1 MSYGYKA
8 RELDKTVI
16 DWASVTK
23 SISDNLSTEKKR
35 REGLK
40 LKLEEQHAEQL
51 QKVDEFEQGIN
62 PDLNVFA
69 MKQAQQTREF
79 LLMNHKLMTSG
90 LKSVDESKLIKQN
103 VMNTWSALNTSLK
116 TYNANALRLNEL
128 DGKGNEAVLK
138 AMANQLEI
146 QNKQIYHDPNTGAG
160 YYASLDKDGNID
172 MNTLV
177 PVRALNNI
185 QSQSFETFDVDS
197 ESSKVARNVAEWK
210 TFITSTQDLTDA
222 RGNPNYVQWIDNQTK
237 KALSNDER
245 VASVLMD
252 YLGIEYDVDGN
263 PSKRTVTYKRV
274 KEYKTNGEMIMEDVT
289 EEIGDVEMRFDKSS
303 GKLVPKLT
311 EEQKKLAKAAYQ
323 NAIEIQIGREATKQ
337 YVAPIT
343 KSGDEKSAEN
353 TAGYVEMFV
362 TKGDFSALKAALAGS
377 DYTGVEPPDSN
388 GVIRLIDSK
397 GEKKEV
403 QTKGKT
409 AKQVGFEISGF
420 LGRTTANAFNKRSV
434 SGSLNT
440 NILTNKDQYG
450 TFVTSTPKIKQE
462 DLSAFELANI
472 KQNAREINPMEVKA
486 ATQTLA
492 QSIGIPTSSITVKN
506 NKILYNNK
514 EIGTLG
520 VTGGAEIKSKLEQ
533 LTTVKQPL
541 PGQGV
546 KI

>member
-23 SISDNLSTEKKR
+23 NISDNLSAEKKR

-40 LKLEEQHAEQL
+40 LQLEEQHTEQL
-51 QKVDEFEQGIN
+51 QKVNEFEQGIN

-103 VMNTWSALNTSLK
+103 VMNTWSTLNSSLK
-116 TYNANALRLNEL
+116 SYNANALRLSDL

-160 YYASLDKDGNID
+160 YYASLDKEGNID

-185 QSQSFETFDVDS
+185 QSQSFEAFDVDS

-210 TFITSTQDLTDA
+210 TFITPTQDLKDA
-222 RGNPNYVQWIDNQTK
+222 RLNPNYNQWIDNQTK

-263 PSKRTVTYKRV
+263 PSKKTVTYKKV
-274 KEYKTNGEMIMEDVT
+274 KEYKSNGDMVMEDVT
-289 EEIGDVEMRFDKSS
+289 EEIGDVEMRFDKNS
-303 GKLVPKLT
+303 GKLVPKLS
-311 EEQKKLAKAAYQ
+311 EEQKKLAEAAYQ
-323 NAIEIQIGREATKQ
+323 NAIEIQIAREATKQ
-337 YVAPIT
+337 YVAPIRQT
-343 KSGDEKSAEN
+343 DKEKTEAN
-353 TAGYVEMFV
+353 VVGLIDRYVTQGSQSSLDALLLEM
-362 TKGDFSALKAALAGS
+362 GS
-377 DYTGVEPPDSN
+377 DGS
-388 GVIRLIDSK
+388 R
-397 GEKKEV
+397 
-403 QTKGKT
+403 
-409 AKQVGFEISGF
+409 KQG
-420 LGRTTANAFNKRSV
+420 NK
-434 SGSLNT
+434 
-440 NILTNKDQYG
+440 IFIQYG
-450 TFVTSTPKIKQE
+450 GKETEV
-462 DLSAFELANI
+462 DL
-472 KQNAREINPMEVKA
+472 
-486 ATQTLA
+486 TL
-492 QSIGIPTSSITVKN
+492 PP
-506 NKILYNNK
+506 K
-514 EIGTLG
+514 EIGIKIAGITGSGNVYANKGKANTKADLTKLNYGPVSTRILG
-520 VTGGAEIKSKLEQ
+520 GEISKIGETNLLKAIQTNDRKLAINIIGSEIQKAGGDPNLITIDNNGGVYLNTETAIGKQIARDRGAAYLGKFDKGEVGPGQINEILSKLN
-533 LTTVKQPL
+533 TKPK
-541 PGQGV
+541 GY
-546 KI
+546 

>member
-23 SISDNLSTEKKR
+23 NISDNLSAEKKR

-40 LKLEEQHAEQL
+40 LQLEEQHTEQL
-51 QKVDEFEQGIN
+51 QKVNEFEQGIN

-103 VMNTWSALNTSLK
+103 VMNTWSTLNSSLK
-116 TYNANALRLNEL
+116 SYNANALRLSDL

-160 YYASLDKDGNID
+160 YYASLDKEGNID

-210 TFITSTQDLTDA
+210 TFITSTQDLKDA
-222 RGNPNYVQWIDNQTK
+222 RLNPNYNQWIDNQTK

-263 PSKRTVTYKRV
+263 PSKKTVTYKKV
-274 KEYKTNGEMIMEDVT
+274 KEYKSNGEMVMEDVT
-289 EEIGDVEMRFDKSS
+289 EEIGDVEMRFDKNS
-303 GKLVPKLT
+303 GKLVPKLS
-311 EEQKKLAKAAYQ
+311 EEQKKLAEAAYQ
-323 NAIEIQIGREATKQ
+323 NAIEIQIAREATKQ
-337 YVAPIT
+337 YVAPIRQT
-343 KSGDEKSAEN
+343 DKEKTEAN
-353 TAGYVEMFV
+353 VVGLIDRYVTQGSQSSLDALLLEM
-362 TKGDFSALKAALAGS
+362 GS
-377 DYTGVEPPDSN
+377 DGSRRE
-388 GVIRLIDSK
+388 G
-397 GEKKEV
+397 
-403 QTKGKT
+403 
-409 AKQVGFEISGF
+409 
-420 LGRTTANAFNKRSV
+420 NK
-434 SGSLNT
+434 
-440 NILTNKDQYG
+440 IFIQYG
-450 TFVTSTPKIKQE
+450 GKETEV
-462 DLSAFELANI
+462 DL
-472 KQNAREINPMEVKA
+472 
-486 ATQTLA
+486 TL
-492 QSIGIPTSSITVKN
+492 PP
-506 NKILYNNK
+506 K
-514 EIGTLG
+514 EIGIKIAGITGSGNVYANKGKANTKADLTKLNYGPVSTRILG
-520 VTGGAEIKSKLEQ
+520 GEISKIGENNLLKAIRTNDRKLAINIIGSEIQKAGGDPNLITIDNNGGVYLNTETAIGKQIARDRGAAYLGKFDKGEVGPGQINEILSKLN
-533 LTTVKQPL
+533 TKPK
-541 PGQGV
+541 GY
-546 KI
+546 

>member
-40 LKLEEQHAEQL
+40 LQLEEQHTEQL
-51 QKVDEFEQGIN
+51 QKVNEFEQGIN

-103 VMNTWSALNTSLK
+103 VMNTWSTLNTSLK
-116 TYNANALRLNEL
+116 TYNDNALRLNEL

-138 AMANQLEI
+138 TMANQLEI

-160 YYASLDKDGNID
+160 YYASLDQEGNID

-197 ESSKVARNVAEWK
+197 ESSKVAKNVAEWK

-222 RGNPNYVQWIDNQTK
+222 RRNPNYVQWIDNQTK

-274 KEYKTNGEMIMEDVT
+274 KEYKDNGDMIMEDVT
-289 EEIGDVEMRFDKSS
+289 EDIGDVEMRFDKSS

-323 NAIEIQIGREATKQ
+323 NAIEIQIGRESTKQ
-337 YVAPIT
+337 YVAPQRPT
-343 KSGDEKSAEN
+343 QQEEVNANVVG
-353 TAGYVEMFV
+353 
-362 TKGDFSALKAALAGS
+362 
-377 DYTGVEPPDSN
+377 
-388 GVIRLIDSK
+388 LIDRYITQGSQSSLDALLLGIK
-397 GEKKEV
+397 ADGSRKEGDKIFIQYGGEEVEVDLTLPPKEIGIKIAGITGSANV
-403 QTKGKT
+403 YANKGKAT
-409 AKQVGFEISGF
+409 TKQDLTKLNYGPVSTKILGGNISTGGEQSLFKALEANNKELFIQVAASEIQKAGGPSD
-420 LGRTTANAFNKRSV
+420 LIVTNKN
-434 SGSLNT
+434 GDISLNT
-440 NILTNKDQYG
+440 QTPLGKEIANKRG
-450 TFVTSTPKIKQE
+450 GAWLGNFGRK
-462 DLSAFELANI
+462 
-472 KQNAREINPMEVKA
+472 EVKV
-486 ATQTLA
+486 A
-492 QSIGIPTSSITVKN
+492 QIN
-506 NKILYNNK
+506 
-514 EIGTLG
+514 EIMNLLN
-520 VTGGAEIKSKLEQ
+520 SKP
-533 LTTVKQPL
+533 KPY
-541 PGQGV
+541 
-546 KI
+546 

>member
-40 LKLEEQHAEQL
+40 LQLEEQHAEQL

-116 TYNANALRLNEL
+116 TYNANASRLNEL

-160 YYASLDKDGNID
+160 YYASLDQEGNID

-274 KEYKTNGEMIMEDVT
+274 KDYKANGEMIMEEVT
-289 EEIGDVEMRFDKSS
+289 EDIGDVEMRFDKSS

-337 YVAPIT
+337 YVAPIQ
-343 KSGDEKSAEN
+343 KSSDEKSAEDI
-353 TAGYVEMFV
+353 AGYVEKFV
-362 TKGDFSALKAALAGS
+362 TKGDFSALKAALGN
-377 DYTGVEPPDSN
+377 DYIGIEPPDSN
-388 GVIRLIDSK
+388 GVIRLITSA
-397 GEKKEV
+397 GVKKEIR
-403 QTKGKT
+403 TKDKT
-409 AKQVGFEISGF
+409 AQQVGFEISGY
-420 LGRTTANAFNKRSV
+420 LGRNTANAFNKRNV
-434 SGSLNT
+434 SGSLNA
-440 NILTNKDQYG
+440 NVLTSKDQYG
-450 TFVTSTPKIKQE
+450 TFVTSTPEIKSE

-472 KQNAREINPMEVKA
+472 KQNIKQVNSNEVKA
-486 ATQTLA
+486 ATQTIA
-492 QSIGIPTSSITVKN
+492 QSIGIPPSSITVTN
-506 NKILYNNK
+506 NKIYYNNN

-520 VTGGAEIKSKLEQ
+520 KTGGAEIKSKLEQ
-533 LTTVKQPL
+533 LTTVKEPL
-541 PGQGV
+541 PGKGP
-546 KI
+546 

>member
-23 SISDNLSTEKKR
+23 NISDNLSAEKKR

-40 LKLEEQHAEQL
+40 LQLEEQHTEQL
-51 QKVDEFEQGIN
+51 QKVNEFEQGIN

-103 VMNTWSALNTSLK
+103 VMNTWSTLNSSLK
-116 TYNANALRLNEL
+116 SYNANALRLSDL

-160 YYASLDKDGNID
+160 YYASLDKEGNID

-210 TFITSTQDLTDA
+210 TFITPTQDLTNA
-222 RGNPNYVQWIDNQTK
+222 RLNPNYNQWIDNQTK

-245 VASVLMD
+245 VASILMD

-263 PSKRTVTYKRV
+263 PSKRTVTYKKV
-274 KEYKTNGEMIMEDVT
+274 KEYKSNGDMVMEDVT
-289 EEIGDVEMRFDKSS
+289 EEIGDVEMRFDKNS
-303 GKLVPKLT
+303 GKLVPKLS
-311 EEQKKLAKAAYQ
+311 EEQKKLAEAAYQ
-323 NAIEIQIGREATKQ
+323 NAIEIQIAREATKQ
-337 YVAPIT
+337 YVAPIRQT
-343 KSGDEKSAEN
+343 DKEKTEAN
-353 TAGYVEMFV
+353 VVGLIDRYVTQGSQSSLDALLLEM
-362 TKGDFSALKAALAGS
+362 GS
-377 DYTGVEPPDSN
+377 DGSRRE
-388 GVIRLIDSK
+388 G
-397 GEKKEV
+397 
-403 QTKGKT
+403 
-409 AKQVGFEISGF
+409 
-420 LGRTTANAFNKRSV
+420 NK
-434 SGSLNT
+434 
-440 NILTNKDQYG
+440 IFIQYG
-450 TFVTSTPKIKQE
+450 GKETEV
-462 DLSAFELANI
+462 DL
-472 KQNAREINPMEVKA
+472 
-486 ATQTLA
+486 TL
-492 QSIGIPTSSITVKN
+492 PP
-506 NKILYNNK
+506 K
-514 EIGTLG
+514 EIGIKIAGITGSGNVYANKGKANTKADLTKLNYGPVSTRILG
-520 VTGGAEIKSKLEQ
+520 GEISKIGENNLLKAIRTNDRKLAINIIGSEIQKAGGDPNLITIDNNGGVYLNTETAIGKQIARDRGAAYLGKFDKGEVGPGQINEILSKLN
-533 LTTVKQPL
+533 TKPK
-541 PGQGV
+541 GY
-546 KI
+546 